1 MIVRRALQDG
11 VLVIQKRG
19 WLLRWRWYFLRSL
32 EDGLNKDLNDLVKA
46 TDMQRILRRRIPKR
60 RAALKEIKDEL
71 LKAASHCVPPVGQAT
86 RDSWRPRKEPV
97 KLLEDV
103 KQPKLKKSDCK
114 APRKRPEP
122 VLEVGLGTR

>member
-32 EDGLNKDLNDLVKA
+32 EDGLNKDKNDLVKA

-60 RAALKEIKDEL
+60 LSALKEIKDEL
-71 LKAASHCVPPVGQAT
+71 LKAVTHGGASHGYAY

-103 KQPKLKKSDCK
+103 KPPKSGSNKDKTPKPVPKPLLEIT
-114 APRKRPEP
+114 APR
-122 VLEVGLGTR
+122 